1 MNLNKADIKNV
12 NYPVD
17 THQVRSAKVFTRED

>member
-1 MNLNKADIKNV
+1 MNLYNADIKNV

-17 THQVRSAKVFTRED
+17 IHQVRSAKGSIHT